1 VSHDL
6 LHHAEPKLF
15 FDLMH
20 MFELFEF
27 VVKFE
32 LSSLEKIKRK
42 AIINSEK
49 KGKLILAQSSPSKLP
64 RARSPPSNKW
74 PPPIGAS
81 PRPHAPLSPSRCPVG
96 PTCQHQ
102 SPLCTTPSLAVPWAP
117 LVNPTARSLTH
128 SLCSVGPT
136 CRNRPPEQPALT
148 TACFP
153 AMPPRV

>member
-1 VSHDL
+1 

-27 VVKFE
+27 EFVVEFE
-32 LSSLEKIKRK
+32 LSSLEQIKRK

-49 KGKLILAQSSPSKLP
+49 KGKLIPAQSSPSKPP

-74 PPPIGAS
+74 PPPVGAS
-81 PRPHAPLSPSRCPVG
+81 PRPRAPLSPSRCTVG
-96 PTCQHQ
+96 PTCQRQ
-102 SPLCTTPSLAVPWAP
+102 SPLRTTPSLAVPWAP
-117 LVNPTARSLTH
+117 LVNPIARSLAR

-136 CRNRPPEQPALT
+136 CRNRPPKQPALT

-153 AMPPRV
+153 AMLPRA